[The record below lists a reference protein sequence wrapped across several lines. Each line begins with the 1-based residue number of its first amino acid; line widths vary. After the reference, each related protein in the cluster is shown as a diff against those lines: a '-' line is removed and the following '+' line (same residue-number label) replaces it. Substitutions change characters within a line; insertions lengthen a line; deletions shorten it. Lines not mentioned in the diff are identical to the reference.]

1 MNRINNLTGIFHLL
15 IIAVFLLSVSACGY
29 KASPFYSEDAPPS
42 DENVEFVI
50 QKTNN
55 ENSEK

>member
-1 MNRINNLTGIFHLL
+1 ML

-29 KASPFYSEDAPPS
+29 KAAPFYSEDAPEG
-42 DENVEFVI
+42 DENVEFI
-50 QKTNN
+50 IEKQNIDNN